1 VTRLLNEGYVSPV
14 PSSSPLRLG
23 PHPQA
28 RRLGSRPRSASRPLS
43 LLSFRPVRLSFFP
56 RDEQFFE
63 LFNQMADEIKAAALV
78 LEEMLST
85 DPPDEDKAKVIKD
98 AEHRC
103 DALTHDTIQRLHRTF
118 VTPFD
123 REDLYALA
131 TSLDNVMDAID
142 HAAALIHLY
151 KIKVIRPGARE
162 LAHTVSASADRLH
175 TALEALAQRKPVH
188 PHAVEINR
196 LENVADRTYQ
206 EAISGLFET
215 ETDPI
220 TLIKWKELYDV
231 LEQITDACEDVANVI
246 EGVVVKHG

>member
-1 VTRLLNEGYVSPV
+1 M
-14 PSSSPLRLG
+14 
-23 PHPQA
+23 A
-28 RRLGSRPRSASRPLS
+28 A
-43 LLSFRPVRLSFFP
+43 VRLSLFP
-56 RDEQFFE
+56 RDEQFFD
-63 LFNQMADEIKAAALV
+63 LYGKMAVEIRAAAGM
-78 LEEMLST
+78 LEQLFAIE
-85 DPPDEDKAKVIKD
+85 PPDLTKVPPIKD

-131 TSLDNVMDAID
+131 TTLDTVMDAID
-142 HAAALIHLY
+142 HAAALTRLDRIQR
-151 KIKVIRPGARE
+151 VRPGARE

-175 TALEALAQRKPVH
+175 SALDALATRKPVH

-196 LENVADRTYQ
+196 LENEADRIYQ
-206 EAISGLFET
+206 ESIQTLFDT

-220 TLIKWKELYDV
+220 LIIKWKEMYDM
-231 LEQITDACEDVANVI
+231 LEVITDCCEDVANVI